1 MDKVLTRKLF
11 RKKYFEKHQPKTF
24 NKGGLAG
31 LQKFQKG
38 GLTSTEKGVYA
49 AALAGPLLAAT
60 QRPGESR
67 FSSLARAFGAGVS
80 TIPELAI
87 KFSEAKKKAAPT
99 TIRQATDAEKR
110 MLGRNPGDRL
120 VVKVKNDVID
130 SIVDKPTAS
139 EIEKRG
145 KREAAGESAARIFS
159 QLGPDPSTYPTG
171 PLEGRIGRMTAF
183 LGLNPRVARLD
194 AELESFRKDAIQAMR
209 GAQVG
214 PAEEASFNKI
224 LPSITDS
231 PTVLKAKMET
241 AIAKLKALEN
251 RISADGVVGKKYTAE
266 DIVREYGQDLS
277 KFGVDV
283 DEIVYDES
291 LRTFEIK
298 DGVAV
303 EVK

>member
-24 NKGGLAG
+24 NKGGLADI
-31 LQKFQKG
+31 QKFQKG
-38 GLTSTEKGVYA
+38 GLSSTEKGIYA

-60 QRPGESR
+60 QAPGESR

-80 TIPELAI
+80 KIPELAI
-87 KFSEAKKKAAPT
+87 KFSEAKKKGIPT

-110 MLGRNPGDRL
+110 MLGRNPADRL
-120 VVKVKNDVID
+120 VVKVKGDNIEG
-130 SIVDKPTAS
+130 IVDKPTAS

-171 PLEGRIGRMTAF
+171 PLEGRIRRMAAF
-183 LGLNPRVARLD
+183 VGLDARVAKLD

-214 PAEEASFNKI
+214 PAEEASFDKI

-231 PTVLKAKMET
+231 PTVLKAKMEV
-241 AIAKLKALEN
+241 AISKLKALEN
-251 RISADGVVGKKYTAE
+251 RITADGVVGKKYTAE

-277 KFGVDV
+277 RFGEDV
-283 DEIVYDES
+283 NEIAYDDS
-291 LRTFEIK
+291 LRTYEIK
-298 DGVAV
+298 DGIAV